1 MAEMRLQ
8 RFMAQAGVASRR
20 KSEELIAEGRVRV
33 NGRVVTELGTKVD
46 PARDEITVAGRA
58 LAAQEHVYLLLNKP
72 KGYVTTRSD
81 PEGRP
86 TVMELLRGVDERVYP
101 VGRLDFNTEGVL
113 VLTND
118 GDLAHGLMHPSR
130 EVEKVYRVKL
140 RGVIDQAGVREL
152 REGVTLDDGTRT
164 APAKVAHLGATEGG
178 HNTWLEVAIHEGK
191 NRQIHRMAEALGFQV
206 AKLER
211 VRYAGIEA
219 GTLKPGRWR
228 RLVEREVSALRH
240 AAGLSSERKR
250 RPSGR
255 PRRRQ

>member
-1 MAEMRLQ
+1 MAEVRLQ
-8 RFMAQAGVASRR
+8 RFMSQAGVASRR

-33 NGRVVTELGTKVD
+33 NGRVVTELGTKID
-46 PARDEITVAGRA
+46 PARDRVTVAGRT
-58 LAAQEHVYLLLNKP
+58 LAAEEHVYYVLNKP

-86 TVMELLRGVDERVYP
+86 TVMELMRGVEASVYP

-118 GDLAHGLMHPSR
+118 GELAHGLMHPSR
-130 EVEKVYRVKL
+130 EVEKIYRVKL

-164 APAKVAHLGATEGG
+164 APAQVQLIGTTEGG
-178 HNTWLEVAIHEGK
+178 HNSWLEISIHEGK

-211 VRYAGIEA
+211 VRYAGLEA

-228 RLVEREVSALRH
+228 RLVAREIEALQK
-240 AAGLSSERKR
+240 AAGV
-250 RPSGR
+250 GR
-255 PRRRQ
+255 PTHARKPRARKKW

>member
-1 MAEMRLQ
+1 MQVRLQ
-8 RFMAQAGVASRR
+8 RFLAQAGVASRR
-20 KSEELIAEGRVRV
+20 KSEELIAAGRVRV

-46 PARDEITVAGRA
+46 PARDQVQLGGRA
-58 LAAQEHVYLLLNKP
+58 LTVEEHVYLLLNKP

-86 TVMELLRGVDERVYP
+86 TVMELVKSIEARVYP

-113 VLTND
+113 ILTND

-140 RGVIDQAGVREL
+140 RGLVAGDQVEAL
-152 REGVTLDDGTRT
+152 RRGVTLDDGSRT
-164 APAKVAHLGATEGG
+164 APAEVTPLGATEGG
-178 HNTWLEVAIHEGK
+178 RNSWLEIAIHEGK

-211 VRYAGIEA
+211 VRYAGLEA
-219 GTLKPGRWR
+219 GTVKPGRWR
-228 RLVEREVSALRH
+228 SLVEREVEALRK
-240 AAGLSSERKR
+240 AAGIKREHPPRRPPRKR
-250 RPSGR
+250 R
-255 PRRRQ
+255 